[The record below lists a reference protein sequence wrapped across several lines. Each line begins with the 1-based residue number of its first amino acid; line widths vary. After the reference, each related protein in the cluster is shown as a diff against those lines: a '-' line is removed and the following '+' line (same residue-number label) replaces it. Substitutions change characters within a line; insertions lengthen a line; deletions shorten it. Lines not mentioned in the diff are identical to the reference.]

1 MVKTQTQAAT
11 EAKGNSNPAILEVKD
26 LTRAFGKLLAVH
38 RVSFRVREGE
48 CKAIIGPNGAGKTT
62 LFNLITGK
70 LPPTSGAVYFQ
81 GREISGLPPHA
92 IARRGLARSF
102 QLLNLFPTLTVFE
115 NVRLAVQACHRRRSS
130 LLVYADDLKDVHE
143 RTEAFLEQIGLWE
156 YREQPV
162 SQLSYGDQRRLEI
175 GLALATEPKLLL
187 LDEPTSGMSP
197 VETHRIVELIRTISQ
212 DITTVLIEHHLD
224 VVMALADSILVM
236 HYGEKIAE
244 GTPEEVAADPKVQEA
259 YLGGLG

>member
-1 MVKTQTQAAT
+1 MAEPRVRTAART
-11 EAKGNSNPAILEVKD
+11 LDGAILEVED

-38 RVSFRVREGE
+38 RLSFRVREGE

-70 LPPTSGAVYFQ
+70 LSPTSGAVYFQ
-81 GREISGLPPHA
+81 GREISGLSPHA
-92 IARRGLARSF
+92 IARMGLARSF

-115 NVRLAVQACHRRRSS
+115 NVRLAVQARHPKRSS
-130 LLVYADDLKDVHE
+130 LVAAADGLLEVNE
-143 RTEAFLEQIGLWE
+143 RAEALLERIGLWE
-156 YREQPV
+156 LRDRPV
-162 SQLSYGDQRRLEI
+162 AQLSYGDQRVLEI

-197 VETHRIVELIRTISQ
+197 VETHRIVDLVKSICT
-212 DITTVLIEHHLD
+212 DITVVLIEHHLD

-244 GTPEEVAADPKVQEA
+244 GRPAEVAADPKVQEA
-259 YLGGLG
+259 YLGGLT